1 MTAGNTG
8 KCAVRIRML
17 GNSFA
22 FTNHML
28 LEAIRGTGVEKVL
41 WDQGAPGRHATAR
54 LPRLRA
60 ARKADP

>member
-1 MTAGNTG
+1 M
-8 KCAVRIRML
+8 RILML
-17 GNSFA
+17 SNRPA

-41 WDQGAPGRHATAR
+41 WDQGAPGRRVTAR

-60 ARKADP
+60 ARKAAP

>member
-8 KCAVRIRML
+8 KCAVRICML
-17 GNSFA
+17 GSSFA

-54 LPRLRA
+54 LPHLRA
-60 ARKADP
+60 ARKAAP

>member
-8 KCAVRIRML
+8 KCAVRICML
-17 GNSFA
+17 GSSFA

-41 WDQGAPGRHATAR
+41 WDQGAPGRRVTAR